1 MNSNNYDY
9 GYGNDQPTTGQ
20 AMVYQQP
27 PTTTVDNGQ
36 YQAFYGYGI
45 PMPLQHVA
53 VAQAPIYMYDPNY
66 PNWYYDQYNN
76 WYYMTSQPVTPFPQA
91 TQQQQN
97 TIPVQMQTPQAPHQ
111 PIVPAPQPVT
121 PPPVLATPV
130 NNSGLGNNLPPFAN
144 PLATASHPTIKVQ
157 LRDQKLWK
165 KFYDNTNEMIVT
177 LKGKEIFPRLCFTVF
192 GLKSTSRYQWTIRL
206 VRVCPYLK
214 KWDSKE
220 KCWRVTV
227 TEVED
232 TGRLKSIELRS
243 SIGYGSEWEKNGVYA
258 FEKAQIYNTV
268 SEKNKG
274 KLSLEKKKD
283 LEKKTENKMRV
294 SSFCSYRPVLSVMEL
309 SENGGLV
316 VPIPIESFHFAE
328 TEFVVVTEYKN
339 PTIKAMKTTYNN
351 FNRKDT
357 QMKAAKILS
366 FEEEQD
372 RRRNGTDYGYVTSSR
387 GSSVSPLVASPVT
400 TTSFLSHHSGVIAS
414 APTTSSQFRLISLSL
429 FLDIFSDI
437 SRL

>member
-1 MNSNNYDY
+1 MNNNNNFY

-36 YQAFYGYGI
+36 YHAFYGYGN
-45 PMPLQHVA
+45 PMVFQNVTDF
-53 VAQAPIYMYDPNY
+53 QAPIYMCDPNY
-66 PNWYYDQYNN
+66 PNWYFDQYNN
-76 WYYMTSQPVTPFPQA
+76 WYHMTSQPVTLFHQA

-97 TIPVQMQTPQAPHQ
+97 TIPVQMQTPLAPHQ

-144 PLATASHPTIKVQ
+144 PVANTPHPTVKVQ
-157 LRDQKLWK
+157 LRDQKLWTE
-165 KFYDNTNEMIVT
+165 FYEKTNEMIVT
-177 LKGKEIFPRLCFTVF
+177 LKGKEIFPRLCFTVS

-206 VRVCPYLK
+206 VQVCPYLK

-220 KCWRVTV
+220 KCWKVTV

-232 TGRLKSIELRS
+232 TGRLGSIELRS
-243 SIGYGSEWEKNGVYA
+243 SIGYGSDWEKNGVNA
-258 FEKAQIYNTV
+258 FEKAQVYNTV

-274 KLSLEKKKD
+274 KMSVEKKKD

-366 FEEEQD
+366 AEEGQNGK
-372 RRRNGTDYGYVTSSR
+372 RNGIDSGYVTSSR
-387 GSSVSPLVASPVT
+387 GSSVSPIGASPVNA
-400 TTSFLSHHSGVIAS
+400 SFPSHYSGVNGS
-414 APTTSSQFRLISLSL
+414 APTTSSQF
-429 FLDIFSDI
+429 
-437 SRL
+437 